1 MTSGRA
7 WAMGLAAFFAAVLG
21 MNTILV
27 VLALSGS
34 DPVAPSYR
42 TEHR

>member
-1 MTSGRA
+1 MTTGRA
-7 WAMGLAAFFAAVLG
+7 WAMGLAAFFATVIA
-21 MNTILV
+21 MNAIFV
-27 VLALSGS
+27 GLALSGA